1 MKHLR
6 MVRAA
11 MVFAVVVL
19 IAATWTTANPPAV
32 NAALRPPIAG
42 RNGAVSAGHP
52 LTTAAAF
59 EILLKGGNAFDAGV
73 AALLVGGIVEQD
85 LYSLGGEALV
95 LVYPR
100 TTGKVTAIAGQG
112 WAGKFATVDWF
123 LDRGKDLNG
132 SGLNPSVIP
141 GALDAAL
148 RILENWGT
156 MSFEEVSARA
166 IEYADKGFQLR
177 NRTAS
182 TIAGTVEFLKEW
194 PDNART
200 WLRPDGTPKQ
210 AGDLVRLPD
219 LANTLKKMVE
229 AERAAKSQG
238 RVKAIEAARQRFYAG
253 DIAQDMVAFLNHA
266 GYPYE
271 LSDFSE
277 FYSKIEEPAT
287 TTYRGYRVFK
297 HDFGSQGPSLLEML
311 NILENFDLQALKQN
325 SADYIHVVVEA
336 MKLAY
341 ADRDT
346 YYADQNFVKVPAKG
360 LLSKDYA
367 RERARLIDMTKANKS
382 FVAGDPM
389 KFDPDVKE
397 WPFWKANITDGTSGQ
412 VLPPVGAAVDTSV
425 KDTTHISIID
435 KDGNI
440 FDSTPSGG
448 WIDGAVILGRTG
460 VPMSVRGEQFWLDKN
475 RAQQIRP
482 RSRPRYT
489 LTPSIVLRGNQPFMA
504 IGTPG
509 GDNQEQTIVQAF
521 LDIVEFWNAWY
532 PNLHDALEV
541 PRFQTL
547 HLINS
552 FWPHTT
558 GFNKL
563 NVEAGIS
570 DDVLKAL
577 QARGHDV
584 SRVRQFGVSGCATV
598 VLIDPR
604 TGQRIT
610 GGEPRRDCYGIA
622 Y

>member
-1 MKHLR
+1 MRHAHAR
-6 MVRAA
+6 TAVTVVA
-11 MVFAVVVL
+11 AVVL
-19 IAATWTTANPPAV
+19 CALLLTTFPAT
-32 NAALRPPIAG
+32 AALRPPVAG

-59 EILLKGGNAFDAGV
+59 EVLLKGGNAFDAGV

-85 LYSLGGEALV
+85 LYSLGGEGLV

-100 TTGKVTAIAGQG
+100 KTGKVMAVAGQG

-123 LDRGKDLNG
+123 LDRGKDLDG

-156 MSFEEVSARA
+156 MSFEAVSARA
-166 IEYADKGFQLR
+166 IEYAEKGFQLR

-182 TIAGTVEFLKEW
+182 TIANSQEFLKAW

-200 WLRPDGTPKQ
+200 WSKADGTPYK

-229 AERAAKSQG
+229 AERANTSLG

-253 DIAQDMVAFLNHA
+253 DIAQEMVAFLQRN

-271 LSDFSE
+271 LSDFAE
-277 FYSKIEEPAT
+277 FYSKIEEPAM
-287 TTYRGYRVFK
+287 TTYKGYKVYK
-297 HDFGSQGPSLLEML
+297 HDFGSQGPTLLEML

-346 YYADQNFVKVPAKG
+346 YYADPHFVKVPAKG

-367 RERARLIDMTKANKS
+367 RERARLIVMDKANKS
-382 FVAGDPM
+382 FVAGDPL
-389 KFDPDVKE
+389 KYDPDVKE
-397 WPFWKANITDGTSGQ
+397 WPFWKANIADGTSGQ
-412 VLPPVGAAVDTSV
+412 APPLTLAAVDTSV

-460 VPMSVRGEQFWLDKN
+460 VPMSVRGEQFWLDKT

-509 GDNQEQTIVQAF
+509 GDNQEQTIIQAF
-521 LDIVEFWNAWY
+521 LDIVEFWDAWY

-547 HLINS
+547 HLYNS

-558 GFNKL
+558 GFNRM
-563 NVEAGIS
+563 NVEVGIS
-570 DDVLKAL
+570 DDVMKTL
-577 QARGHDV
+577 QARGHNV